1 MICNVCNPGLFQ
13 GRVHSP
19 VVALMA
25 IEVFIRLYLMVYC
38 YDSLCYILISSI
50 LSSSTKIA
58 KGSSWDLF
66 WDMILFNL
74 IINDNKF
81 LLCCSSI
88 CMPWMPLFKQI
99 IIAHYHSF

>member
-1 MICNVCNPGLFQ
+1 MCNVCNSGLFHL
-13 GRVHSP
+13 RVYSHI
-19 VVALMA
+19 VALMA
-25 IEVFIRLYLMVYC
+25 IEVFIRLYLMVYR
-38 YDSLCYILISSI
+38 YDSLCYILISRI

-81 LLCCSSI
+81 LLCCCSI
-88 CMPWMPLFKQI
+88 HMPMMALFKQI
-99 IIAHYHSF
+99 IIPHYNSF